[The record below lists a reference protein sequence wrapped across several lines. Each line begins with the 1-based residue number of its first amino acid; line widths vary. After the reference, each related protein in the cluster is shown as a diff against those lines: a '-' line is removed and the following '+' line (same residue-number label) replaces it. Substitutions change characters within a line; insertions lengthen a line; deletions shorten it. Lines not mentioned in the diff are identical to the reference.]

1 MAGIHAAVGIHMSLP
16 NTPVTPRKASAL
28 FGAAFAFVFMM
39 TFDPDELPSGVLALS
54 KWVVLLPA
62 AFLLALRPAARF
74 WDSGLALTGGV
85 FAGVCLAAIAYSS
98 NIWPIAAVYWTVI
111 WLPPIVIGSVTGVLA
126 VRAFAWARR

>member
-1 MAGIHAAVGIHMSLP
+1 
-16 NTPVTPRKASAL
+16 
-28 FGAAFAFVFMM
+28 
-39 TFDPDELPSGVLALS
+39 
-54 KWVVLLPA
+54 
-62 AFLLALRPAARF
+62 
-74 WDSGLALTGGV
+74 V